1 MKTLKQLTITSLL
14 TLVLVTNVSGG
25 DMPGPGVVQTV
36 PPPASAQ
43 VDPANPG
50 PVEGF
55 ADTNPANASAKA
67 TPNLIT
73 EATIFAIRLVMSMF

>member
-1 MKTLKQLTITSLL
+1 MIASLMS
-14 TLVLVTNVSGG
+14 LVLLVTNVSGG
-25 DMPGPGVVQTV
+25 DMPGPGVVQTF

-43 VDPANPG
+43 LGPASLG
-50 PVEGF
+50 PVGGSAE
-55 ADTNPANASAKA
+55 TNPANASAKA